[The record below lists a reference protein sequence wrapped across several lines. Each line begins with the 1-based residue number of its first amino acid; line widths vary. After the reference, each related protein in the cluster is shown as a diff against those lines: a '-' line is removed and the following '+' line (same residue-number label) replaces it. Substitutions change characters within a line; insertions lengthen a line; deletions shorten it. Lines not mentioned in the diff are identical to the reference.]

1 MVSFNVNRT
10 DSMAGWLWSIEKEKI
25 FMINL
30 NSKIYSPLKNERK
43 CPRLWLLRMAWLGLI
58 QLRWWQNENRKRKKS
73 TKNTHTQSKAHIFT
87 APFKWDQ
94 FSNSVFVFNDENI
107 EILSA
112 ITDLNIK
119 TVYDCIYIYLVEME
133 GGGSTQLNTTH
144 SARLNWYTCQTIKII
159 NIQVNYKKGAFA
171 HSFQQNY
178 RIPSCDLNEHACNWV
193 GCRYFSYCWLA
204 W

>member
-1 MVSFNVNRT
+1 MVSFNVNRA

-30 NSKIYSPLKNERK
+30 NSKIYSPLKNEK
-43 CPRLWLLRMAWLGLI
+43 KSPRLWLLSMAWLGLI
-58 QLRWWQNENRKRKKS
+58 RLRWWQNENKKRKKAHI
-73 TKNTHTQSKAHIFT
+73 NTHNHKHIHLLRHLNEISLVI
-87 APFKWDQ
+87 PFS
-94 FSNSVFVFNDENI
+94 FLMM
-107 EILSA
+107 EILKFLALSPTWISKQCMIA
-112 ITDLNIK
+112 
-119 TVYDCIYIYLVEME
+119 CIYVVEMK

-171 HSFQQNY
+171 HSFRQNY